1 MLRDACELHFILLIS
16 FKNFMCKME
25 ELISFHF
32 QMLCVT
38 RYLIMYQEL
47 SFGKLRK
54 LIQPQ
59 MVKPVLVQET
69 NQLFIEEVLL
79 TSLMKKEMPTN
90 TNNLSN
96 RIFSD

>member
-1 MLRDACELHFILLIS
+1 
-16 FKNFMCKME
+16 ME
-25 ELISFHF
+25 ELINFHF

-38 RYLIMYQEL
+38 GYLIMYQQV
-47 SFGKLRK
+47 SFGRLRK

-79 TSLMKKEMPTN
+79 TSLMKKEMPTD
-90 TNNLSN
+90 TNYLSN
-96 RIFSD
+96 RIFGD

>member
-1 MLRDACELHFILLIS
+1 
-16 FKNFMCKME
+16 ME
-25 ELISFHF
+25 ELINFHF

-38 RYLIMYQEL
+38 GYFIMYQQV
-47 SFGKLRK
+47 SFGRLRK

-79 TSLMKKEMPTN
+79 TSLKRKCPQIQTICPTGYLVTKGN
-90 TNNLSN
+90 YSWLK
-96 RIFSD
+96 RIF

>member
-1 MLRDACELHFILLIS
+1 
-16 FKNFMCKME
+16 ME
-25 ELISFHF
+25 ELINFRF

-38 RYLIMYQEL
+38 GYLIMYQQV
-47 SFGKLRK
+47 SFGRLRK

-90 TNNLSN
+90 TNYLSN
-96 RIFSD
+96 RIFGD